1 MMKVLL
7 TGSTGFVGRGILTQL
22 IDAGVEPVCLVRPG
36 SEAKVRISHLGLG
49 NIQLVAGDLFD
60 PPSLANAV
68 KDCEAIIHLVGIIR
82 ERKGKG
88 NTFPR
93 IHVAGTKN
101 LLEAAKHASI
111 KRFIHMSALG
121 ARPNATSAYHQTK
134 YEAEQLVVQSG
145 IPYTIFRPSVIF
157 GPDDEFVNMLAGLV
171 RMPVTPVIGDGSY
184 KLQPVSRQTVAE
196 VFTEALRNDLAIG
209 QIYDVGGPEQLSYS
223 QLLDQIGLALKKTNV
238 KKIHIPL
245 PLMKPVVNL
254 MEGFPFF
261 PITNTQLTML
271 LEGNVC
277 EDTEKL
283 YRDFSVEKV
292 SFLEGISAYL

>member
-1 MMKVLL
+1 MKVLL

-36 SEAKVRISHLGLG
+36 SEAKVRISRLGLG

-60 PPSLANAV
+60 PPSLVNAL

-88 NTFPR
+88 ITFPR
-93 IHVAGTKN
+93 IHVTGTKN
-101 LLEAAKHASI
+101 LLEAAKHDSI

-134 YEAEQLVVQSG
+134 YEAEQLVKQSG

-196 VFTEALRNDLAIG
+196 VFTEALRNDQAIG

-223 QLLDQIGLALKKTNV
+223 QLLDQIGLALKKPNV
-238 KKIHIPL
+238 RKMYIPL
-245 PLMKPVVNL
+245 PLMKPAVNL
-254 MEGFPFF
+254 MESFPFF

-271 LEGNVC
+271 LEGNIC
-277 EDTEKL
+277 ENTEKL

>member
-1 MMKVLL
+1 MKVLL

-36 SEAKVRISHLGLG
+36 SETKMRISRLGLG

-60 PPSLANAV
+60 PLSLTRALQ
-68 KDCEAIIHLVGIIR
+68 DCEAVIHLVGIIR
-82 ERKGKG
+82 ERKSKG
-88 NTFPR
+88 ITFSR
-93 IHVAGTKN
+93 IHVTGTKH
-101 LLEAAKHASI
+101 LLEAAKNAPI

-121 ARPNATSAYHQTK
+121 ARANATSAYHQTK
-134 YEAEQLVVQSG
+134 YEAEQLVIDSG

-184 KLQPVSRQTVAE
+184 KLQPVSRDTVAE
-196 VFTEALRNDLAIG
+196 VFTGALRNDKAIG
-209 QIYDVGGPEQLSYS
+209 QIYEVGGPEQLSYS
-223 QLLDQIGLALKKTNV
+223 ELLDQIGTALRKPQV
-238 KKIHIPL
+238 RKIHVPL
-245 PLMKPVVNL
+245 PLMRPVVNL

-271 LEGNVC
+271 LEGNIC
-277 EDTEKL
+277 KDAEKL
-283 YRDFSVEKV
+283 YRDFPVEKV
-292 SFLEGISAYL
+292 PFLEGISSYL